1 MRIYVL
7 TLLGV
12 FVIIPSLLFLFS
24 VNLYGQQ
31 EDLVHEAA
39 IFKGPPIEEPEF
51 YFNFGSVNSD
61 NQYNNKIFEVPINSS
76 ECSEVQPNQNLEN
89 NWFKVKH
96 VKDRDGGG
104 RDDPPGIPKFAIYRI
119 LYKNPKNDKIKKT
132 RDPHFLDVVNVDW
145 WEKTPTQKNNNSDCD
160 SNNKGSEKGVTELS
174 MDLYNY
180 YEENVELDDCKLE
193 VNELE
198 DSKELDIYFSCFA
211 GANKDGAYIK
221 RIEIEAPEGITY
233 KPREGSNDKIIRI
246 TNAPE
251 VTEDTKDKDVYIIN
265 FSAYFCTGNINDVP
279 KRDDVPVKAGEV
291 RPADHDQCTEAPQG
305 KNGTIEVTVKNVVD
319 GECGTFQTRCIAGT
333 ERNAAV
339 NSATWAC
346 FCRQKGT
353 FAAWYCEGKNGGNDS
368 GTCEDCSAGSV
379 FDGACADGGRG
390 GGCLCATT
398 PPRGTSN
405 SYQCSGYGGGTA
417 TCFWGDTQETGA
429 VKKDR
434 AVVITFDTD
443 LGQPGLQV
451 ETDPAGV
458 NIKNRGSRVQSIT
471 FRPTDNYSRGETSW
485 RIQKIYKNQACNS
498 EIFKRWNDL
507 PVYQEGSPITLG
519 SAADNDYTFC
529 FASRKSDD
537 NIDYEPAE
545 YYVTIDTTY
554 NRSIRFSVGGAP
566 TAPSITIS
574 GTAEPGAAVTAVSAE
589 SNGIPIALGGEI
601 RTTADQATGAW
612 SIIIHNAVDPDQETN
627 LEVVVRTTDDF
638 SNEIEQTHRTTI
650 NEDGTVD
657 STTTTTTG
665 GGGGEGGS
673 GAGTGTQQNTLRTP
687 PDPPVS
693 PPAEQSPFTIK
704 ADNARISEGESIEW
718 TIKPRDNAT
727 KPGFTVTCGER
738 GAWGATPLEFTK
750 SSAEGSFTMKTVDD
764 DKPESSGSI
773 TCSVQGDSSTGKSSY
788 SVSITSNDQVKESNL
803 IVNCSFGEGNDCGI
817 EHLFELANNIMKLLL
832 WLAITGAGI
841 LIFYRG
847 AVLAINVF
855 VKGGDQ
861 DARKKV
867 QDALKAILW
876 GLVFILSAYLIVKA
890 GFNIIG
896 YNLGNPFQWDESTL
910 PDVKMPEESTR
921 RTPSQRPADN
931 NGGGNTEPQTSRDF
945 PKLNGSGI
953 PHKTLALDGC
963 KGSECFVAKSL
974 FDKLN
979 ALRTATSASWWVTE
993 SCPPTMPHAHS
1004 CHTTERCDCVD
1015 INFKE
1020 GGDSNHN
1027 PSLQEV
1033 EDFIAAINS
1042 INSYAVYEIPTGD
1055 INGDGKDYADL
1066 RGKIP
1071 EKNYAGGKVSYF
1083 RVSYPHFSVYES
1095 KAAYDKK

>member
-1 MRIYVL
+1 MLYSIKTYGQEVDFYPDAM
-7 TLLGV
+7 TLKPRTEEY
-12 FVIIPSLLFLFS
+12 FEDNFES
-24 VNLYGQQ
+24 VNNEYT
-31 EDLVHEAA
+31 D
-39 IFKGPPIEEPEF
+39 IRFKIP
-51 YFNFGSVNSD
+51 FNSID
-61 NQYNNKIFEVPINSS
+61 CTEI
-76 ECSEVQPNQNLEN
+76 QPNQDLEN
-89 NWFKVKH
+89 NWFKVKYVGH
-96 VKDRDGGG
+96 EEDTSL
-104 RDDPPGIPKFAIYRI
+104 GIPKLEIYRV
-119 LYKNPKNDKIKKT
+119 LYQNPENDKIDKT
-132 RDPHFLDVVNVDW
+132 LTPHFYDIVNVDW
-145 WEKTPTQKNNNSDCD
+145 WRKKIGDDGTYLSCD
-160 SNNKGSEKGVTELS
+160 PGNKGRVKGVTQLGI
-174 MDLYNY
+174 DLENF
-180 YEENVELDDCKLE
+180 YEENVEYRSNDCNLE
-193 VNELE
+193 VKELQE
-198 DSKELDIYFSCFA
+198 NSAWLDIYESCFA
-211 GANKDGAYIK
+211 GTNKEGAHMK

-233 KPREGSNDKIIRI
+233 EPREGTSDKIIRI

-251 VTEDTKDKDVYIIN
+251 VAEDTKDEDIYTIN

-279 KRDDVPVKAGEV
+279 RKTVEPPTAN
-291 RPADHDQCTEAPQG
+291 HDQCTEAPQG
-305 KNGTIEVTVKNVVD
+305 KSGTITVTVKNIVD

-333 ERNAAV
+333 ERDAAV

-498 EIFKRWNDL
+498 EIFKRWDDL
-507 PVYQEGSPITLG
+507 PVYQEGSPVTLG

-529 FASRKSDD
+529 FASRKSDT

-554 NRSIRFSVGGAP
+554 NRGIRFSVGGAP
-566 TAPSITIS
+566 AAPSATIS
-574 GTAEPGAAVTAVSAE
+574 GTAEPGSTVTVVSVT
-589 SNGIPIALGGEI
+589 SNEVTIPLGGNVSDI
-601 RTTADQATGAW
+601 ANPDTGAW
-612 SIIIHNAVDPDQETN
+612 SITIPNAVDPDRETD
-627 LEVVVRTTDDF
+627 LAVVTKTRDNF

-650 NEDGTVD
+650 NEDGTVGP
-657 STTTTTTG
+657 TTTTG
-665 GGGGEGGS
+665 SGNGGNGNGENGNGDN
-673 GAGTGTQQNTLRTP
+673 GRNP
-687 PDPPVS
+687 PPSSPVS
-693 PPAEQSPFTIK
+693 PPAEPSPFTIK
-704 ADNARISEGESIEW
+704 ADNPRISEGESIEW
-718 TIKPRDNAT
+718 TIKPRDEAT
-727 KPGFTVTCGER
+727 KPGFTVTCEER
-738 GAWGATPLEFTK
+738 GAWGATPLRFTE
-750 SSAEGSFTMKTVDD
+750 SGTTGSFTMKTVDD

-773 TCSVQGDSSTGKSSY
+773 ICSVKGNSSTARSSY

-847 AVLAINVF
+847 AILAINVF

-910 PDVKMPEESTR
+910 PGVEMPESESR
-921 RTPSQRPADN
+921 RTPSPQPANPGSPPPTTGTTLTADTSTPSNCAGCQVSTGRTKLSSVGFKDLN
-931 NGGGNTEPQTSRDF
+931 NLCTKEMGKCWVSVEVGKKLIALAGASAASWRVTEACPPSVNHSNACHTKEKCTCVDANF
-945 PKLNGSGI
+945 DGTTANAENIAAFIMAAEGSGF
-953 PHKTLALDGC
+953 KAVWEVRVGGTGYNNL
-963 KGSECFVAKSL
+963 KNSVVE
-974 FDKLN
+974 KLK
-979 ALRTATSASWWVTE
+979 
-993 SCPPTMPHAHS
+993 
-1004 CHTTERCDCVD
+1004 
-1015 INFKE
+1015 KE
-1020 GGDSNHN
+1020 GWDEAEAKKRICNYSTITTDHFSLYSQHN
-1027 PSLQEV
+1027 P
-1033 EDFIAAINS
+1033 NS
-1042 INSYAVYEIPTGD
+1042 CT
-1055 INGDGKDYADL
+1055 
-1066 RGKIP
+1066 
-1071 EKNYAGGKVSYF
+1071 
-1083 RVSYPHFSVYES
+1083 
-1095 KAAYDKK
+1095 